1 MPSRHQCCRSKNH
14 TCGIIRRRKELEG
27 VGEEGVLKS
36 GLLRQNHAAATA
48 KSLQSCPTL
57 CDPRYGSPLGSA
69 ISGILQARTL
79 EWVAISFST
88 NVSSSC
94 VTCLVLC
101 VTEVW
106 TKVATRPGSF
116 DHGPYI
122 VLIHPSAENCCTISC
137 FRDYMDEFLRR
148 DGGIVF
154 LGLKKKSALFI
165 PQILLWEVGGYII

>member
-1 MPSRHQCCRSKNH
+1 M
-14 TCGIIRRRKELEG
+14 
-27 VGEEGVLKS
+27 
-36 GLLRQNHAAATA
+36 
-48 KSLQSCPTL
+48 
-57 CDPRYGSPLGSA
+57 
-69 ISGILQARTL
+69 
-79 EWVAISFST
+79 
-88 NVSSSC
+88 
-94 VTCLVLC
+94 
-101 VTEVW
+101 
-106 TKVATRPGSF
+106 ATRPGSF